1 MTPSEHRTLA
11 RRQLCDA
18 IVEISKALAAVEM
31 IDYREATRH
40 INEMK
45 RLVELS
51 EQILTQAERTSIGGF
66 ARTD

>member
-11 RRQLCDA
+11 RSKLCDA
-18 IVEISKALAAVEM
+18 IVEISKALSAVEM
-31 IDYREATRH
+31 IDYREATRR

-51 EQILTQAERTSIGGF
+51 EQILQQAER
-66 ARTD
+66 AA